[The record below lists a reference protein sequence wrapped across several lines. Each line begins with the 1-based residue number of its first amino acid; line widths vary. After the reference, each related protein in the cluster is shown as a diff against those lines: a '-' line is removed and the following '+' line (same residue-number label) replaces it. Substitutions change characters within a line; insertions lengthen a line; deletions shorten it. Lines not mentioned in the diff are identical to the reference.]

1 MSTLGTE
8 ETEVGR
14 EKPGLG
20 GRGGQQLSP
29 EPPARVVRRA
39 RPAASICCH

>member
-1 MSTLGTE
+1 MTRVSVSTLGTE

-20 GRGGQQLSP
+20 GGVGRD
-29 EPPARVVRRA
+29 
-39 RPAASICCH
+39 